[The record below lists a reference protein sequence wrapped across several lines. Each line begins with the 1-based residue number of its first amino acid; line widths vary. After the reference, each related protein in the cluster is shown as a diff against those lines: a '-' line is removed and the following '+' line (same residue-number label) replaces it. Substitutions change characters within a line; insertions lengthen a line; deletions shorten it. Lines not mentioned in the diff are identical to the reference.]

1 MFGLPFVYFIAEAR
15 MATVALTAEN
25 FNQYVD
31 RDGMLVID
39 WWAPWCGPCRAFGPI
54 YDKAS
59 DTYAD
64 ITFGKV
70 NTEDQP
76 DLAGAFQIQ
85 AIPTLMVFR
94 DRVLL
99 FANPG
104 MISAAA
110 LDELLGKVRALD
122 MDDIRKKIAEQ
133 ERAEQERAEARPG
146 DDVPGEESD
155 TGSRGAAAAE
165 SQQAGPEA
173 GQAGAPAGDHAGNG
187 AGRLPPSDE

>member
-1 MFGLPFVYFIAEAR
+1 

-25 FNQYVD
+25 FNEYVD

-39 WWAPWCGPCRAFGPI
+39 WWAPWCAPCRAFGPI

-59 DTYAD
+59 EQHAD
-64 ITFGKV
+64 ITFGKI
-70 NTEDQP
+70 NTEEQP

-94 DRVLL
+94 DRVLV

-104 MISAAA
+104 MISGAV

-122 MDDIRKKIAEQ
+122 MVEVRQRIAEQ
-133 ERAEQERAEARPG
+133 EAEGSGPIDGESSNDEA
-146 DDVPGEESD
+146 
-155 TGSRGAAAAE
+155 GSAAE
-165 SQQAGPEA
+165 NAEDS
-173 GQAGAPAGDHAGNG
+173 
-187 AGRLPPSDE
+187 GRPSGE

>member
-1 MFGLPFVYFIAEAR
+1 

-25 FNQYVD
+25 FNEYVD

-59 DTYAD
+59 ETHTDV
-64 ITFGKV
+64 TFGKV

-104 MISAAA
+104 MISGAA
-110 LDELLGKVRALD
+110 LEELLGKVKALD
-122 MDDIRKKIAEQ
+122 MADVRKKIAEQ
-133 ERAEQERAEARPG
+133 EAEEGEGEDAEE
-146 DDVPGEESD
+146 GEKK
-155 TGSRGAAAAE
+155 AE
-165 SQQAGPEA
+165 SAGE
-173 GQAGAPAGDHAGNG
+173 
-187 AGRLPPSDE
+187 